1 MIDVWKIGG
10 SIPACIRFIV
20 ELPTNTFYMQVH
32 ELLNA
37 ASYINHFISRALVTK
52 NFQGQWVYSD
62 TEIKIKKVAPFCV
75 APSSDESNQLK
86 TGAAKR

>member
-1 MIDVWKIGG
+1 MHVKMIDVWKIGG

-52 NFQGQWVYSD
+52 NSKALSD
-62 TEIKIKKVAPFCV
+62 TK
-75 APSSDESNQLK
+75 LK
-86 TGAAKR
+86 